1 MNWKGTSTFLMGK
14 SVTVIGLRYF
24 IGEGAFSVFWFLF
37 FFFLR
42 PFLQLGWV
50 VGTAYPKL
58 HVKLM
63 ATVFVIVFTYFMVPG
78 HIRSSCL
85 IISL

>member
-1 MNWKGTSTFLMGK
+1 MNWKGTSTLLVGR
-14 SVTVIGLRYF
+14 SVTVIGLRYS
-24 IGEGAFSVFWFLF
+24 IGEGAFSIFVF

-63 ATVFVIVFTYFMVPG
+63 ATVFVLVFMYSMVTE